1 MSDKT
6 QPEPEKKKRGDVQN
20 EHNNDSDERKV
31 KCPHCSISFN
41 KRSNLTRHIN
51 SLHNSTSNFKCA
63 KCLRVFSRKDK
74 LNTHKCKPIE
84 SDPRRKMLTWKIQKK
99 KMKKI

>member
-31 KCPHCSISFN
+31 KCPHCSNTF
-41 KRSNLTRHIN
+41 KRRCDLTRHIN
-51 SLHNSTSNFKCA
+51 SLHSYASTEAGSNSIF
-63 KCLRVFSRKDK
+63 
-74 LNTHKCKPIE
+74 
-84 SDPRRKMLTWKIQKK
+84 
-99 KMKKI
+99 